1 MFGVSM
7 KNRKVL
13 YAPPARPACIADG
26 LPLPAGATGDV
37 EPGFRASVGAL
48 SQRTL
53 QLLNV
58 GHFEQSAA
66 CARQAISIDQG
77 SGFLRLLLGVA
88 LTQGGRRREALE
100 AFTRAAVLAPH
111 DPQIRYNL
119 AVALHES
126 GQQERAMV
134 EYRACLER
142 DPDCANA
149 LWNYGEL
156 LRLREHFDKA
166 LECFDRLAHLEGR
179 LRDKAAHRMAVCCA
193 YLGLD
198 ERARALFETQIAED
212 NDPVTHWEYAHFL
225 LGRGRFRD
233 AWPHYARRFDAGKEI
248 SLKGMSFPYSIWS
261 GQFESGST
269 LIVSGEQGAGDEI
282 LFAAFL
288 PLLLKRARSANM
300 RVVVVCR
307 PALVRLFRE
316 SFPSASVL
324 GGMVTQEPDLRA
336 FAQESSRIWRIPIGD
351 LPLWLDKP
359 EPDAYLKP
367 APEDQHTA
375 RQLVAQSRSGDGCRH
390 IGIVWSANPVS
401 TASNRLA
408 RSVPSELLNAY
419 LKDIGG
425 VHFYSL
431 MPAEHRAVLA
441 GVPDLPVTDLSH
453 FLTDF
458 SRTAAAMQCLD
469 EIVSVCT
476 SSANLAGALGLKTHV
491 LLQKHA
497 DWRWFGDTA
506 WYSDVVTYRQE
517 ARADWGTCLQAL
529 SANWR

>member
-1 MFGVSM
+1 MKSRKGVHSPIVT
-7 KNRKVL
+7 RTPF
-13 YAPPARPACIADG
+13 AGG
-26 LPLPAGATGDV
+26 LPLLAGAAADV
-37 EPGFRASVGAL
+37 KVAESTSAAAL
-48 SQRTL
+48 SQRAW
-53 QLLNV
+53 QLLNL
-58 GHFEQSAA
+58 GDFEKGAA
-66 CARQAISIDQG
+66 CARRAVSIDPG
-77 SGFLRLLLGVA
+77 SSFVRLLLGVA
-88 LTQGGRRREALE
+88 LNRCGQRREAIDEL
-100 AFTRAAVLAPH
+100 ARAAALAPH

-126 GQQERAMV
+126 GQEELAMH

-142 DPDCANA
+142 DPQCANA

-166 LECFDRLAHLEGR
+166 LECFDRLVRIESG

-198 ERARALFETQIAED
+198 ERAQALFETQIAED
-212 NDPVTHWEYAHFL
+212 DDSVTHWEYAHFL
-225 LGRGRFRD
+225 LARGRFD
-233 AWPHYARRFDAGKEI
+233 EAWPHYARRFDAGEKI
-248 SLKGMSFPYSIWS
+248 GVKSMSFPYPAWN

-288 PLLLKRARSANM
+288 PSLLRRAKSVDM

-324 GGMVTQEPDLRA
+324 GGVVAQEPELGNIVKH
-336 FAQESSRIWRIPIGD
+336 SSGVWRISIGD
-351 LPLWLDKP
+351 LPLWLHKP
-359 EPDAYLKP
+359 EPAAYLTP
-367 APEDQHTA
+367 APEDQRAA
-375 RQLVAQSRSGDGCRH
+375 RQLFASSRTSDGCRN

-401 TASNRLA
+401 IAPNRRA
-408 RSVPSELLNAY
+408 RSVPSELVNAY
-419 LKDIGG
+419 LNDIGR
-425 VHFYSL
+425 VRFYSL
-431 MPAEHRAVLA
+431 MPAEHRAALA
-441 GVPDLPVTDLSH
+441 GVPDLPVTDLSC

-506 WYSDVVTYRQE
+506 WYADVVTYKQKMC
-517 ARADWGTCLQAL
+517 ADWGTCLDAL

>member
-1 MFGVSM
+1 MRVRNGLHSSAV
-7 KNRKVL
+7 V
-13 YAPPARPACIADG
+13 PACITDA
-26 LPLPAGATGDV
+26 LPLHGSTGSFA
-37 EPGFRASVGAL
+37 PGVPTSAAAL
-48 SQRTL
+48 SKRAW
-53 QLLNV
+53 QLLNA

-66 CARQAISIDQG
+66 CARQAVAIDPG

-88 LTQGGRRREALE
+88 LMQGGRRREALGE
-100 AFTRAAVLAPH
+100 LARAAELAPR

-126 GQQERAMV
+126 GQQELAMV

-142 DPDCANA
+142 DPNCANA

-166 LECFDRLAHLEGR
+166 LECFDRLVRLESG

-198 ERARALFETQIAED
+198 ERAQALFETQIAED
-212 NDPVTHWEYAHFL
+212 DDPLTHWEYAHFL
-225 LGRGRFRD
+225 LGRGRFTD
-233 AWPHYARRFDAGKEI
+233 AWPHYARRFDAAGKI
-248 SLKGMSFPYSIWS
+248 GFKGMGFPYPSWR
-261 GQFESGST
+261 GQFEAGST

-288 PLLLKRARSANM
+288 PSLLQRAGAADM

-307 PALVRLFRE
+307 PALVRLFSE
-316 SFPSASVL
+316 SFPSARVL
-324 GGMVTQEPDLRA
+324 GGMVAQEPDIR
-336 FAQESSRIWRIPIGD
+336 EIVEETSRIWHIPIGD

-359 EPDAYLKP
+359 EPAAYLKP
-367 APEDQHTA
+367 APEDQNAA
-375 RQLVAQSRSGDGCRH
+375 RRLVAASRSSDDCRR
-390 IGIVWSANPVS
+390 IGIVWSANPAS

-408 RSVPSELLNAY
+408 RSVPSEPLNAC
-419 LKDIGG
+419 LKGIGG
-425 VHFYSL
+425 VRFFSL
-431 MPAEHRAVLA
+431 MPSEHRAVLA
-441 GVPDLPVTDLSH
+441 GVPDLPVTDLSC

-476 SSANLAGALGLKTHV
+476 SSANLSGALGLKTHV

-497 DWRWFGDTA
+497 DWRWCGNTA
-506 WYSDVVTYRQE
+506 WYPDVETYRQE
-517 ARADWGTCLQAL
+517 VRADWGTCLQAL